1 MIFISSDLVQIPIKE
16 LLLLLIIIVTSQ
28 LIPWFLTVSVWAEM
42 HDSTHNTILLDP
54 LSMENERHH
63 SN

>member
-28 LIPWFLTVSVWAEM
+28 LRPLVLTVSVWAEM
-42 HDSTHNTILLDP
+42 HDSTHNTIPLDP